1 MSRFDPRVRRTPRI
15 GGERLE
21 RKDSPVDSY
30 RIFPQDPRYRN
41 RRLKC
46 SARVLGPRTTP
57 NEAVSLRLRPALS
70 RARDR
75 SGFRLRVS
83 LVYIPFVQRSF
94 RLGRPRKEAS
104 GNPVAAAKFC
114 SPTRFHIPAQ
124 LKNRTRND
132 AFREMGGKKIF
143 STVRRWYR
151 ENL

>member
-1 MSRFDPRVRRTPRI
+1 MSRFHSRVRRTPRI
-15 GGERLE
+15 GVRLERLE

-83 LVYIPFVQRSF
+83 LVYIPFV
-94 RLGRPRKEAS
+94 
-104 GNPVAAAKFC
+104 
-114 SPTRFHIPAQ
+114 
-124 LKNRTRND
+124 
-132 AFREMGGKKIF
+132 
-143 STVRRWYR
+143 
-151 ENL
+151 